1 MPSAFGSCASASFE
15 HHQNYIPGRD
25 VREPDSYSD
34 WRLEMARPPKQTDKN
49 VEKTVE
55 KQIEKTLITDKNH
68 HKEFKIEK
76 IEKPEVKEHKDL
88 KHEKVEKNEAKE
100 HKDHKLEKLEKN
112 EAKEHKDAKHEK
124 LEKIE
129 VKEHKDAK
137 IEKIEQ
143 KEFTKLEHGEK
154 PQGKEK
160 DGKEIFEGPGGDPLG
175 DPLAQGAGGAAH
187 FIQPEERP
195 DLSRGALSGEAD
207 AKPKG

>member
-1 MPSAFGSCASASFE
+1 
-15 HHQNYIPGRD
+15 
-25 VREPDSYSD
+25 
-34 WRLEMARPPKQTDKN
+34 MARAPKQTDKN
-49 VEKTVE
+49 VEKQV
-55 KQIEKTLITDKNH
+55 EKTLIADKNL

-76 IEKPEVKEHKDL
+76 IEKPEFKEHKDL

-100 HKDHKLEKLEKN
+100 HKDHKIEKLEKN

-124 LEKIE
+124 LEKNEFKEHKDVKIEKIE
-129 VKEHKDAK
+129 VKEHSK
-137 IEKIEQ
+137 IEIA
-143 KEFTKLEHGEK
+143 EK

-195 DLSRGALSGEAD
+195 DLSRGALSGEED

>member
-1 MPSAFGSCASASFE
+1 
-15 HHQNYIPGRD
+15 
-25 VREPDSYSD
+25 
-34 WRLEMARPPKQTDKN
+34 MARQPKQVEKN
-49 VEKTVE
+49 AEKTVE
-55 KQIEKTLITDKNH
+55 KQVEKTLIADKNH

-76 IEKPEVKEHKDL
+76 IEKIEVKEHKDL
-88 KHEKVEKNEAKE
+88 KLEKIEKNEAKE
-100 HKDHKLEKLEKN
+100 HKDH
-112 EAKEHKDAKHEK
+112 
-124 LEKIE
+124 
-129 VKEHKDAK
+129 K

-175 DPLAQGAGGAAH
+175 DPFAQGAGAAAH

>member
-1 MPSAFGSCASASFE
+1 
-15 HHQNYIPGRD
+15 
-25 VREPDSYSD
+25 
-34 WRLEMARPPKQTDKN
+34 MARQPKQPDKN
-49 VEKTVE
+49 VEKS
-55 KQIEKTLITDKNH
+55 IIADKIPH
-68 HKEFKIEK
+68 KELKEFKFEK
-76 IEKPEVKEHKDL
+76 IEIKEHKDL
-88 KHEKVEKNEAKE
+88 KIEKIEKNEAKE

-124 LEKIE
+124 LEKVE

-137 IEKIEQ
+137 FEKIEH
-143 KEFTKLEHGEK
+143 KEHTKIEIAEK

-175 DPLAQGAGGAAH
+175 DPLAQGAGAAAH